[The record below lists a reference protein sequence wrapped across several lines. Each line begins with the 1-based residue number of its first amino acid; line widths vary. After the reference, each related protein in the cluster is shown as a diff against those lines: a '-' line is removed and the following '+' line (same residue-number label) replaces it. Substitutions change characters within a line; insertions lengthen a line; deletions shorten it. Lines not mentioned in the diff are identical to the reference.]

1 MSKKVKTARLSIYS
15 NSFLVILKIFA
26 GILSGSVS
34 IISEAIHSAVDLIA
48 SFIAFL
54 AVRISDTPPDD
65 QHPYGHGK
73 FENISGV
80 AEALLIFIAA
90 AWIIYEAIHK
100 IIAPTPI
107 DSLSVGI
114 VVMFIS
120 AIINIIV
127 SRRLYKVAKE
137 TDSIALEADG
147 LHLKTDVYT
156 SVGVGLGIIIIWL
169 TDLYIIDPIIAIIV
183 ALLIIKES
191 YNILIRAYSP
201 LLDSKLDDKDIEI
214 IKKIIDNNILDKM
227 SYHKFRTRKAGSL
240 KYVDFHLE
248 VPGNISVEESYKL
261 CNKIENEIENKLNR
275 IEATIH
281 VEPLKTL

>member
-1 MSKKVKTARLSIYS
+1 MSKKLKTARLSIYS
-15 NSFLVILKIFA
+15 NSFLLILKIFA

-73 FENISGV
+73 FENVSGV

-90 AWIIYEAIHK
+90 GWIIYEAIHK

-107 DSLSVGI
+107 DSLGVGV

-120 AIINIIV
+120 AIINIFV

-214 IKKIIDNNILDKM
+214 IKNIIDRNILENM
-227 SYHKFRTRKAGSL
+227 NYHKFRTRKAGSL

-261 CNKIENEIENKLNR
+261 CNKIENEIEINLKR